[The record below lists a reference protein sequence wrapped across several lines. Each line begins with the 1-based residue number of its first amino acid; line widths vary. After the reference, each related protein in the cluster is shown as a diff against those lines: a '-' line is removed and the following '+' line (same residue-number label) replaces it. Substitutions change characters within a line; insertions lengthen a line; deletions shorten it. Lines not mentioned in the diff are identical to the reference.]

1 MQISV
6 VIPTCDRKMRLTSLL
21 QNLDRS
27 ALPILEVIIVD
38 SGDDLLLPAELQ
50 AFTHLDI
57 QYIQTEKSVCIQRN
71 AGIRLA
77 KGSWIFLCDDDIEVP
92 ADYLQILSQHVDK
105 YPQAGAVSGQVLQK
119 EKSGWVAVYPEKSVL
134 RLCWKYIFGL
144 SIWGGIECRDNFL
157 GKRLKKYF
165 RQKGNHIS
173 KAGWPVITDFSG
185 EYFVS
190 PVYGLGAS
198 LVRKDW
204 LLYSPYEEVLDR
216 HGIGD
221 NYGVA
226 MGFPVPGIHVV
237 NAAYVYHHQE
247 PVNRLQRP
255 LQYLRRVLA
264 LDYFI
269 DNKPELNHIKKG
281 RLLWSLTGN
290 LLAFILVRDGVMV
303 RPAWQ
308 AWWRVATGRNPYSR
322 AARLKQ
328 RKIEPAL

>member
-6 VIPTCDRKMRLTSLL
+6 VIPTCDRKKRLISLL
-21 QNLDRS
+21 RHLERS
-27 ALPILEVIIVD
+27 TFPILEVIIVD
-38 SGDDLLLPAELQ
+38 SGDDQLLPAEIET
-50 AFTHLDI
+50 FTHLDI

-92 ADYLQILSQHVDK
+92 ADYLAILANHIGK
-105 YPQAGAVSGQVLQK
+105 YPQAGAVSGQVLQQ
-119 EKSGWVAVYPEKSVL
+119 EKSAWVAVYPEKSVW
-134 RLCWKYIFGL
+134 RLGWKYIFGL
-144 SIWGGIECRDNFL
+144 SIWGGIECRDNFW

-185 EYFVS
+185 HYSVS

-204 LLYSPYEEVLDR
+204 LLHSPYDETLDP

-226 MGFPVPGIHVV
+226 LGFPVTGIHIV
-237 NAAYVYHHQE
+237 NGAHVYHHQE
-247 PVNRLQRP
+247 PLNRLQRP

-290 LLAFILVRDGVMV
+290 LIAFILVRDGVMI
-303 RPAWQ
+303 RPAFQ